1 MTFYELEK
9 ECKKRKNRQLV
20 IVFLSVFV
28 LMILIIAGYYF
39 YKDTKKVKPIKKTEV
54 KKTEIKKVVKEDKNI
69 TKKAKPKKSVIKQLQ
84 TLSPIIELN
93 FTEINSNIKLKEIK
107 KQKKVTEINKTKPI
121 SKNKILSI
129 NNLPSYDT
137 CIKLAKKFYL
147 LKDYDNALK
156 WAKNANLQ
164 NKSLPESWILTAK
177 SLYKLNKKSE
187 ALKILKIYY
196 KYTKNKKILKL
207 INRIQNDKI

>member
-9 ECKKRKNRQLV
+9 ECKKRKNKHL
-20 IVFLSVFV
+20 ILGFLSVFI
-28 LMILIIAGYYF
+28 LIILIIAGYYF
-39 YKDTKKVKPIKKTEV
+39 YKETKKVEPIKKTEV
-54 KKTEIKKVVKEDKNI
+54 KKKAKKTEIKKVVKKENI
-69 TKKAKPKKSVIKQLQ
+69 TKKTKPKKNIIKELP

-93 FTEINSNIKLKEIK
+93 ITEIKTNNRSKEVNK
-107 KQKKVTEINKTKPI
+107 PKEINKNKTML
-121 SKNKILSI
+121 KNKILSI
-129 NNLPSYDT
+129 NNLPSYNT

-177 SLYKLNKKSE
+177 SLYKLNKKQK
-187 ALKILKIYY
+187 ALNVLKIYY
-196 KYTKNKKILKL
+196 QYTKNKQILNL
-207 INRIQNDKI
+207 INRIKNDKI